1 MGLFVYMH
9 SNGDNNISCSLFNTM
24 EKNPVFENNSYDTK
38 SSLSDSRTDVLQPA
52 WSKQTT
58 RRKTSCRTC
67 VSATFAVVAVLALLI
82 LAGVV
87 VTMIVQPQYSNT
99 ESNAKIDSLKQEM
112 ESLKEFMTQQVNV
125 NKEQTKFNQMQQ
137 HKIESLKHNL
147 QRSNESNIELRIQF
161 ASEIDTLSKNVTAGI
176 ATVQLQQS
184 QSVINC
190 MEKTNETYYRIENLT
205 EVIQHSLVKLTR
217 KQEEDISS
225 LERSSNES
233 VENLHIQLHSFN
245 HSFTADIEGVWR
257 RLNQNALDCL
267 GKINETQNEG
277 NNEVEAINNRIDRLV
292 LNFTSDVMAIRT
304 QLSNIHNSTGS
315 QGKTSC
321 NLKLNK

>member
-1 MGLFVYMH
+1 M
-9 SNGDNNISCSLFNTM
+9 
-24 EKNPVFENNSYDTK
+24 FENNSYDTK

-58 RRKTSCRTC
+58 RRKTSCWTC

-99 ESNAKIDSLKQEM
+99 ESNAKIYSLKQEM

-147 QRSNESNIELRIQF
+147 QRSNESNIELRIQL

-217 KQEEDISS
+217 KQEEEISS
-225 LERSSNES
+225 LEKSSNES
-233 VENLHIQLHSFN
+233 VENLHIQLHSLN
-245 HSFTADIEGVWR
+245 HSFTTDIEGVWR

-267 GKINETQNEG
+267 GKINKTQNEG

-321 NLKLNK
+321 NLKLK

>member
-205 EVIQHSLVKLTR
+205 EIIQHSLVKLTR

-233 VENLHIQLHSFN
+233 IENLHIQLHSFN
-245 HSFTADIEGVWR
+245 HSFTTDIEGVWR

-267 GKINETQNEG
+267 GKINKTQNEG

-321 NLKLNK
+321 NLKLK

>member
-1 MGLFVYMH
+1 MGLFVYTAF
-9 SNGDNNISCSLFNTM
+9 NGDNNISCSLFNTM

-125 NKEQTKFNQMQQ
+125 NKEQTEFNQMQQ

-147 QRSNESNIELRIQF
+147 QRSNESNIELRIQL

-205 EVIQHSLVKLTR
+205 EIIQHSLVKLTR

-233 VENLHIQLHSFN
+233 IENLHIQLHSFN
-245 HSFTADIEGVWR
+245 HSFTLILRVCGEG
-257 RLNQNALDCL
+257 
-267 GKINETQNEG
+267 
-277 NNEVEAINNRIDRLV
+277 
-292 LNFTSDVMAIRT
+292 
-304 QLSNIHNSTGS
+304 
-315 QGKTSC
+315 
-321 NLKLNK
+321 

>member
-1 MGLFVYMH
+1 M
-9 SNGDNNISCSLFNTM
+9 
-24 EKNPVFENNSYDTK
+24 FENNSYDTK

-99 ESNAKIDSLKQEM
+99 ESNAKIDSLKQDM

-125 NKEQTKFNQMQQ
+125 NKEQTEFNQMQQ

-147 QRSNESNIELRIQF
+147 QRSNESNIELRIQL

-205 EVIQHSLVKLTR
+205 EIIQHSLVKLTR

-233 VENLHIQLHSFN
+233 IENLHIQLHSFN

-267 GKINETQNEG
+267 GKINKTQNEG

-315 QGKTSC
+315 QGKKSC
-321 NLKLNK
+321 NLKLK

>member
-1 MGLFVYMH
+1 M
-9 SNGDNNISCSLFNTM
+9 
-24 EKNPVFENNSYDTK
+24 FENNSYDTK

-99 ESNAKIDSLKQEM
+99 ESNAKIDLLKQEM

-125 NKEQTKFNQMQQ
+125 NKEQTKLIQMQQ
-137 HKIESLKHNL
+137 REMETLKHNL
-147 QRSNESNIELRIQF
+147 QRS
-161 ASEIDTLSKNVTAGI
+161 
-176 ATVQLQQS
+176 
-184 QSVINC
+184 
-190 MEKTNETYYRIENLT
+190 NETYYRIENLT

-225 LERSSNES
+225 LEKSSNES

-277 NNEVEAINNRIDRLV
+277 NNEVEAINNRIDHLV

-304 QLSNIHNSTGS
+304 QLSNIQNSTGS

-321 NLKLNK
+321 NLKLK

>member
-99 ESNAKIDSLKQEM
+99 ESNALLKQEM

-125 NKEQTKFNQMQQ
+125 NKEQTKFNQM
-137 HKIESLKHNL
+137 HPL
-147 QRSNESNIELRIQF
+147 
-161 ASEIDTLSKNVTAGI
+161 
-176 ATVQLQQS
+176 
-184 QSVINC
+184 
-190 MEKTNETYYRIENLT
+190 
-205 EVIQHSLVKLTR
+205 
-217 KQEEDISS
+217 
-225 LERSSNES
+225 
-233 VENLHIQLHSFN
+233 
-245 HSFTADIEGVWR
+245 
-257 RLNQNALDCL
+257 
-267 GKINETQNEG
+267 
-277 NNEVEAINNRIDRLV
+277 
-292 LNFTSDVMAIRT
+292 
-304 QLSNIHNSTGS
+304 
-315 QGKTSC
+315 
-321 NLKLNK
+321 

>member
-1 MGLFVYMH
+1 M
-9 SNGDNNISCSLFNTM
+9 
-24 EKNPVFENNSYDTK
+24 FENNSYDTK

-99 ESNAKIDSLKQEM
+99 ESNALLKQEM

-137 HKIESLKHNL
+137 REIESLKHNL
-147 QRSNESNIELRIQF
+147 QRSNKSNIELRIQF

-184 QSVINC
+184 QSVIHC

-225 LERSSNES
+225 LEKSSNES
-233 VENLHIQLHSFN
+233 VENLHIQLHFFN
-245 HSFTADIEGVWR
+245 HSFTTDIEGVWR

-267 GKINETQNEG
+267 GETNETQ
-277 NNEVEAINNRIDRLV
+277 NEVEAINNRINHLV
-292 LNFTSDVMAIRT
+292 LNFTSDVVLIRT
-304 QLSNIHNSTGS
+304 LLSNIQNSSGS
-315 QGKTSC
+315 QGKQS
-321 NLKLNK
+321 KISS

>member
-1 MGLFVYMH
+1 MDSWH
-9 SNGDNNISCSLFNTM
+9 HTM
-24 EKNPVFENNSYDTK
+24 EKNPVYEFGSYNAK
-38 SSLSDSRTDVLQPA
+38 YSISDSRTNVLKPA
-52 WSKQTT
+52 NIARSKQAT
-58 RRKTSCRTC
+58 RRKTSCCTC
-67 VSATFAVVAVLALLI
+67 VTATFAVVAVVLALLI

-87 VTMIVQPQYSNT
+87 VTMTLRSQDANIESNT
-99 ESNAKIDSLKQEM
+99 KIDLLKQEM
-112 ESLKEFMTQQVNV
+112 KEFMTQQVNV
-125 NKEQTKFNQMQQ
+125 TNELTKLIQIQQ
-137 HKIESLKHNL
+137 REMESLKHNL
-147 QRSNESNIELRIQF
+147 QHSNESIIELRIQL

-184 QSVINC
+184 QSVILF
-190 MEKTNETYYRIENLT
+190 MEKTNETYENLT

-225 LERSSNES
+225 LEKSSNES

-245 HSFTADIEGVWR
+245 HSFTTDIEGVWR

-277 NNEVEAINNRIDRLV
+277 NNEVEAINNRIDHLA
-292 LNFTSDVMAIRT
+292 LNFTSDVMLIRT

-321 NLKLNK
+321 NPKLVQ

>member
-1 MGLFVYMH
+1 MYEFG
-9 SNGDNNISCSLFNTM
+9 
-24 EKNPVFENNSYDTK
+24 SYNAK
-38 SSLSDSRTDVLQPA
+38 YSISDSRTNVLKPA
-52 WSKQTT
+52 NIARSKQAT
-58 RRKTSCRTC
+58 RRKTSCCTC
-67 VSATFAVVAVLALLI
+67 VTATFAVVAVVLALLI

-87 VTMIVQPQYSNT
+87 VTMTLRSQDANIESNT
-99 ESNAKIDSLKQEM
+99 KIDLLKQEM
-112 ESLKEFMTQQVNV
+112 KEFMTQQVNV
-125 NKEQTKFNQMQQ
+125 TNELTKLIQIQQ
-137 HKIESLKHNL
+137 REMESLKHNL
-147 QRSNESNIELRIQF
+147 QHSNESIIELRIQL

-217 KQEEDISS
+217 KQEEEISS
-225 LERSSNES
+225 LEKSSNES
-233 VENLHIQLHSFN
+233 VENLHIQLHSLN
-245 HSFTADIEGVWR
+245 HSFTTDIEGVWR

-267 GKINETQNEG
+267 GKINKTQNEG

-321 NLKLNK
+321 NPKLVQ